1 LFIHKNPNADEN
13 GVKIWYNIRS
23 LIKKAFS
30 FRPKGRISFW
40 FLGISLY
47 FSLELVLYFSL
58 YMAFEAFGD
67 ILYGSFQNLWGGVI
81 EFIPK
86 FIVAFIIFVLGWL
99 VAVSLGKI
107 VAQILGMLKLD
118 KIFENLGFEGPI
130 TRAGFK
136 LDVGGF
142 IGGLVKWF
150 FIVVFLIAAV
160 DVLGLEQVNLFLRDV
175 VAYLP
180 NVIVASFILVIAAVV
195 ADTMRRIVVGSA
207 KAAHL
212 PSSELLGGITKW
224 AIWIF
229 AILAA
234 MYQLGIAGP
243 FVQTLF
249 TGFIA
254 ALSIALGLS
263 FGLGGKDAAARFLA
277 KLGSD
282 ISNGRK

>member
-1 LFIHKNPNADEN
+1 M
-13 GVKIWYNIRS
+13 V
-23 LIKKAFS
+23 
-30 FRPKGRISFW
+30 
-40 FLGISLY
+40 
-47 FSLELVLYFSL
+47 
-58 YMAFEAFGD
+58 FETFGD
-67 ILYGSFQNLWGGVI
+67 ILYGSFQNLWTGVV

-99 VAVSLGKI
+99 IAVSLGKI
-107 VAQILGMLKLD
+107 VAQIFAMLKVN
-118 KIFENLGFEGPI
+118 KIFENLGFEEPI

-150 FIVVFLIAAV
+150 FIIVFLIAAV
-160 DVLGLEQVNLFLRDV
+160 DVLGLDQINLFLRDV
-175 VAYLP
+175 VSYLP
-180 NVIVASFILVIAAVV
+180 NVIVAAFILVIAAVV
-195 ADTMRRIVVGSA
+195 ADAMRRIVVGSA
-207 KAAHL
+207 RAAHL
-212 PSSELLGGITKW
+212 PSADLLGGISKW
-224 AIWIF
+224 SIWIF
-229 AILAA
+229 AFLAA

-263 FGLGGKDAAARFLA
+263 FGLGGKETASRFLA

-282 ISNGRK
+282 ISNSRK

>member
-1 LFIHKNPNADEN
+1 M
-13 GVKIWYNIRS
+13 V
-23 LIKKAFS
+23 
-30 FRPKGRISFW
+30 
-40 FLGISLY
+40 
-47 FSLELVLYFSL
+47 
-58 YMAFEAFGD
+58 FETFGD
-67 ILYGSFQNLWGGVI
+67 ILYASFQNLWGGVI

-86 FIVAFIIFVLGWL
+86 FIVAFIIFIIGWL
-99 VAVSLGKI
+99 IAVSLGKI
-107 VAQILGMLKLD
+107 IAQVFGMLKID
-118 KIFENLGFEGPI
+118 KIFENIGLSEAV

-136 LDVGGF
+136 LDVGAF

-160 DVLGLEQVNLFLRDV
+160 DVLGLEQVNIFLREV
-175 VAYLP
+175 VGYLP
-180 NVIVASFILVIAAVV
+180 NVIVAAFILVIAAVV
-195 ADTMRRIVVGSA
+195 ADTMRKIVHGSA
-207 KAAHL
+207 RAAHL

-224 AIWIF
+224 SIWIF

-234 MYQLGIAGP
+234 MFQLGIAGP

-263 FGLGGKDAAARFLA
+263 FGLGGKEAAARFLS

-282 ISNGRK
+282 ISNSRK